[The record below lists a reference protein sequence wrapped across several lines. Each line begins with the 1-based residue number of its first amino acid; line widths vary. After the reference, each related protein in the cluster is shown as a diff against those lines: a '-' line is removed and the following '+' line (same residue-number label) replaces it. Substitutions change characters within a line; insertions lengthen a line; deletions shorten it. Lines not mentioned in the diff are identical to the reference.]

1 MQKQAVRRAC
11 DKTLV
16 TLMVILLML
25 GLVTLFSAT
34 YYPKTVAGDPLSAVK
49 KQLIGV
55 GIGAALCVVLSNVPY
70 KAYRSWRVM
79 LALLSAAFRGIPNI
93 TVDLSNGLLA
103 DYAVGRGIGTLV
115 KGARN
120 ATDFDYEL
128 SLSLINRS
136 LEPELDT
143 IILPTRAEYQHISS
157 TMVREMIRYGKDYSR
172 VVPCGTA
179 ELIAEYVNKNR

>member
-1 MQKQAVRRAC
+1 MLNKKYALIPGSFDPPTIGHYDLAVRAAEMFEHVW
-11 DKTLV
+11 V
-16 TLMVILLML
+16 TAFVN
-25 GLVTLFSAT
+25 A
-34 YYPKTVAGDPLSAVK
+34 KKAGSFTDEEK
-49 KQLIGV
+49 
-55 GIGAALCVVLSNVPY
+55 
-70 KAYRSWRVM
+70 

-103 DYAVGRGIGTLV
+103 DYAVWRGIGTLV